1 MTQSIFCVLDK
12 MSTWDR
18 HNLCDFTNQGP
29 NLYIV
34 QLELLIWNQTIFHLF
49 SLGILVYWWLSSVAS
64 LSLSL
69 SLSLSPHP
77 NLWFSFDRNKNL
89 WFSKICKEN
98 SYNISF
104 VWNLIWHYWEEK
116 EGRVSIHFFQWI
128 SKHGIIQFTWCTML
142 PSHVTNN

>member
-69 SLSLSPHP
+69 SLSLPPRKKIFDSHLTGTKIFDSQRFARKIAIIYPLFGILFDIIERKRREEYP
-77 NLWFSFDRNKNL
+77 SFFSMNFKT
-89 WFSKICKEN
+89 
-98 SYNISF
+98 
-104 VWNLIWHYWEEK
+104 WNY
-116 EGRVSIHFFQWI
+116 SIHLV
-128 SKHGIIQFTWCTML
+128 HHATL
-142 PSHVTNN
+142 SHN

>member
-1 MTQSIFCVLDK
+1 
-12 MSTWDR
+12 MSTWDK
-18 HNLCDFTNQGP
+18 HNLCDFINQGP

-34 QLELLIWNQTIFHLF
+34 QLELLICNQTIFHLF
-49 SLGILVYWWLSSVAS
+49 SLGILVYWWLSFVAS
-64 LSLSL
+64 LPLSLSL
-69 SLSLSPHP
+69 SLP

-142 PSHVTNN
+142 SSHVTNN